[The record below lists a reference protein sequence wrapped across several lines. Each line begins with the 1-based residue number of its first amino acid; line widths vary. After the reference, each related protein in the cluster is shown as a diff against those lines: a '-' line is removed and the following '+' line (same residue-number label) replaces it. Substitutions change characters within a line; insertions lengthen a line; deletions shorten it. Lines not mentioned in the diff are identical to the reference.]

1 MSLVSEILDRL
12 SGVSI
17 VRERL
22 GETAQRVE
30 RLAERLLDHERRL
43 ARLETLILE
52 PRPRGTKRARRG

>member
-1 MSLVSEILDRL
+1 MSLMSEILDRL
-12 SGVSI
+12 SGVTI

-52 PRPRGTKRARRG
+52 PRPRGSKRAR